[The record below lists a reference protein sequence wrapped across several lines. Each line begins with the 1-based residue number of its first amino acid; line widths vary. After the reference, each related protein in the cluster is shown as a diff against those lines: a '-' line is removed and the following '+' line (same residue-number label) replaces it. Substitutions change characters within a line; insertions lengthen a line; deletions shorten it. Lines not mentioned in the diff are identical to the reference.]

1 MYGHGV
7 GLSAH
12 GALHLAANYNY
23 TYDQILKYYYTGIE
37 LKKIY

>member
-12 GALHLAANYNY
+12 GALHLAVYSKY
-23 TYDQILKYYYTGIE
+23 TFDLILKYYYTGIE